1 MLVSIGKLFQIS
13 HWCSGFFEQLGF
25 GFELLQASEAL
36 STKKGQHNAGVLRQR
51 FPGVRVLSEEE
62 RTHVPFP
69 EEARL
74 AAVAAAEEAARPL
87 HEANE
92 WDISVSG
99 GDEGEAE
106 ATSGKSP
113 CPGGADETGV
123 SGVSF
128 AMPRSEK
135 LDQETLDAF
144 KVRDTGAGLDDLM
157 SQLQGLNAG
166 KQ

>member
-1 MLVSIGKLFQIS
+1 M
-13 HWCSGFFEQLGF
+13 
-25 GFELLQASEAL
+25 
-36 STKKGQHNAGVLRQR
+36 
-51 FPGVRVLSEEE
+51 
-62 RTHVPFP
+62 
-69 EEARL
+69 
-74 AAVAAAEEAARPL
+74 
-87 HEANE
+87 
-92 WDISVSG
+92 SG

-113 CPGGADETGV
+113 RGPGGADETGAA
-123 SGVSF
+123 GVSF

-135 LDQETLDAF
+135 LDRETLDAF